1 MNNVFFFFLP
11 SNGSDLDKVKS
22 MVSLQLNFKK
32 CYFPL
37 ALVFH
42 LNSLPF
48 LSAINL
54 ICSLIGYADLKIKLV
69 NNNFEITD

>member
-1 MNNVFFFFLP
+1 
-11 SNGSDLDKVKS
+11 

-69 NNNFEITD
+69 NNNFEITN